1 MAATQLTTIIKIH
14 SVIAQEKLRY
24 NLFFFP
30 TFLLASLKLQNQDFE
45 NHIHVVA
52 WLSWGSYNF

>member
-30 TFLLASLKLQNQDFE
+30 TLLLASLKLQNQDFE

-52 WLSWGSYNF
+52 